1 MVASSRFISGKV
13 RFTIFGTEWNFNY
26 QKFYL
31 DIRQLEGG
39 LKDSSSQLSSSNSHA
54 SSNSSNR
61 RFRLPNRITPYVN
74 SCGVMNRKPVAP
86 KVLENKSL
94 DERQR
99 TIESVISKL
108 KDRVTENKQVQTSTH
123 KKTHS
128 RVAIFRRSAIRAR

>member
-1 MVASSRFISGKV
+1 
-13 RFTIFGTEWNFNY
+13 
-26 QKFYL
+26 
-31 DIRQLEGG
+31 
-39 LKDSSSQLSSSNSHA
+39 
-54 SSNSSNR
+54 
-61 RFRLPNRITPYVN
+61 
-74 SCGVMNRKPVAP
+74 MNRKPVAP